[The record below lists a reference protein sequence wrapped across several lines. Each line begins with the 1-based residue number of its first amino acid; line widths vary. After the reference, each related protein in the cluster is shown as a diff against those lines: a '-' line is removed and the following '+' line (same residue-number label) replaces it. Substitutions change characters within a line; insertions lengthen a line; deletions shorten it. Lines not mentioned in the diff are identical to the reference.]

1 MRAKRPQFL
10 ATRSSRRH
18 RACSM
23 RTREDHSAIRGTLS
37 RMTAVGQLGGR
48 FRQPNLTRE
57 RRYRVLV
64 SAQDRE
70 RRMCATSIG
79 RLLLYANS
87 GRQECANSGHS
98 SGSGE
103 QVRATFRRHLPSA
116 RSRQCSDFAPATLR
130 RQRQRLELLPS
141 RAKAAELI
149 DRSARWRGSRRRS
162 TPKLAGCSK
171 NASTS
176 HRSSC
181 SHTYGRTASR
191 LTSFRQAARTSC
203 ARSSRTLMACRGNK

>member
-1 MRAKRPQFL
+1 MRARRPQFL

-79 RLLLYANS
+79 RLLLYADS
-87 GRQECANSGHS
+87 GRQECANSGRSPTACRLGDCCGHLN
-98 SGSGE
+98 SG
-103 QVRATFRRHLPSA
+103 RLLPILVLFCTVPEGPPWREPG
-116 RSRQCSDFAPATLR
+116 RSRQFFSLGSLGTCTGEGEPRVDPTLSIR
-130 RQRQRLELLPS
+130 CE
-141 RAKAAELI
+141 
-149 DRSARWRGSRRRS
+149 
-162 TPKLAGCSK
+162 
-171 NASTS
+171 
-176 HRSSC
+176 SSC
-181 SHTYGRTASR
+181 PTVGGCLRGMSPPVDWRNDHPP
-191 LTSFRQAARTSC
+191 QALALLFKKRC
-203 ARSSRTLMACRGNK
+203 GA